1 MLSAPNY
8 TLSVALSLMLSMAA
22 SCASAGGLTEERVR
36 AYYAAWSSGNV
47 SEVMTFFTPDVVYE
61 DVATG
66 ELAKGAT
73 EVRSFAAKFL
83 AGSPGV
89 KVEPTSVLVGERSAA
104 VEWTMGAGTGKDA
117 WTVRGVAILEH
128 RDGQIARATDYWDR
142 K

>member
-1 MLSAPNY
+1 MLSAPNHA
-8 TLSVALSLMLSMAA
+8 LSVALALTLLM
-22 SCASAGGLTEERVR
+22 ASACVTAGELTEDRVR

-66 ELAKGAT
+66 GLAKGAA

-83 AGSPGV
+83 DGSPGV
-89 KVEPTSVLVGERSAA
+89 NVEPTSVLVGERSAA